1 MMQVPMPFNRWVND
15 NNPPVHLEYVK
26 GWWDYV
32 EILQRLM
39 DKFAIQESQVVGT
52 YIMKTPPPQ
61 EELLMPVV
69 KLKMKNV
76 ELIVKYDFGTFPE
89 TWTISAKS
97 SNAHVGPTLGLFNPN
112 PDLRLKTVSGFE
124 PAWVYPPYCE
134 SPTRF
139 SCELR
144 DEWDLAAFI
153 RLVSN
158 EDA

>member
-1 MMQVPMPFNRWVND
+1 MNLPVPVNRWVND
-15 NNPPVHLEYVK
+15 NNPPAHLEYGK

-39 DKFAIQESQVVGT
+39 DKFAIEEAQVVGT

-69 KLKMKNV
+69 KLKMKTV
-76 ELIVKYDFGTFPE
+76 DLIVKYDFGTFPE
-89 TWTISAKS
+89 TWTISTKS
-97 SNAHVGPTLGLFNPN
+97 STSHVGPTLGLFNRN
-112 PDLRLKTVSGFE
+112 TDLRLKTVSGFE
-124 PAWVYPPYCE
+124 PGWVYPPYCE
-134 SPTRF
+134 SQTRF
-139 SCELR
+139 SCELQ

-158 EDA
+158 EDS